1 MSDKMT
7 KPKNKQFFSIDESVG
22 LHKNYSFR
30 LAILLPVAISV
41 ILIIIFTVQLA
52 LKGQFWF
59 SFSQPGVTAF
69 VKYFTFPISLLSL
82 SIVFGVMVARFH
94 SSKQKAKSNEITER
108 NNSVNYFYKTHE
120 EFEKFCMKLISSTD
134 NGFKGIKANI
144 CYEAMFDSSS
154 PKAPSLFVG
163 DNFFRSIESYYSVYI
178 DNLVNYLGSDDF
190 KLAISGTKLNSMGP
204 KHNFSKGLKAKL
216 ERLGLEFDWIGYTTD
231 LNIEKDLKEF
241 YESIFE
247 LFSFPGLENKLK
259 SREKLNDIHKE
270 RILFLKAHPKY
281 IEFIGLQTPQ
291 S

>member
-30 LAILLPVAISV
+30 LAILLPLAISV

-59 SFSQPGVTAF
+59 SISQPGVTAF

-120 EFEKFCMKLISSTD
+120 EFEKFCMKLIKSGD

-163 DNFFRSIESYYSVYI
+163 DNFFRSINSYYSVYI
-178 DNLVNYLGSDDF
+178 DNFVNYLGSNDF
-190 KLAISGTKLNSMGP
+190 KIANSGTKLTGEGP
-204 KHNFSKGLKAKL
+204 RHNFSRGLADKL
-216 ERLGLEFDWIGYTTD
+216 EKLGLEFDRPGTSSD
-231 LNIEKDLKEF
+231 LNIEKGLKEF

-259 SREKLNDIHKE
+259 SKEKLNEIHE
-270 RILFLKAHPKY
+270 EWISFLKTHPKY
-281 IEFIGLQTPQ
+281 IEFMGLQTPQ